1 MLGSIG
7 AVLGKVFG
15 TEKAIDNLLDKD
27 KGLLAK
33 AGSWIGNFNYT
44 EEEKAEADAETRKW
58 GLKQLAALEPFK
70 VVQRILAFGVT
81 GLWGFVGFNVV
92 AAIWIEAIYPA
103 IKVKDAMM
111 SFAMSDY
118 VFWPVLAVLGLYFTG
133 GILPSRGT
141 K

>member
-1 MLGSIG
+1 MFGSIG

-15 TEKAIDNLLDKD
+15 TEKAVDNLLDKD
-27 KGLLAK
+27 KGLLVK

-44 EEEKAEADAETRKW
+44 DEEKAEADVETRNW

-81 GLWGFVGFNVV
+81 GLWGFVGLNVV
-92 AAIWIEAIYPA
+92 GAIWVEAIYPA

-111 SFAMSDY
+111 AFAMSDY

-133 GILPSRGT
+133 GILPARGG